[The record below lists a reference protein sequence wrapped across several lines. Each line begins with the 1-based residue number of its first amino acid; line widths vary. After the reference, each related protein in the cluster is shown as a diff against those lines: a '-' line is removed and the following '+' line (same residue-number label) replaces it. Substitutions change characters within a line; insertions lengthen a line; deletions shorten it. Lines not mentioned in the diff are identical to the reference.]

1 VTPFAQP
8 TERTEERKKRTMKRQ
23 SNAKKQISMKMRQK
37 RRRTNMSGG
46 HRFQIVGLPGLT

>member
-8 TERTEERKKRTMKRQ
+8 TERTKKRKKRTMKRQ
-23 SNAKKQISMKMRQK
+23 SSAKKQISMKMRQK